1 MRNAHLRWG
10 LAAAILM
17 VASPATAGP
26 RAQQIISKLKAV
38 FGKSAP
44 QPAARNAVNA
54 AKPVLQRGKATLE
67 AQRANY
73 NELGARAQGLKE
85 QRSDLRRA
93 AREARAA
100 LMNDRSNPALR
111 AAFDQAMAA
120 YAPVRE
126 AHVSARDARDAAR
139 KRYQLTQSQM
149 GLAMNAATS
158 SVGARAARPPSPG
171 APRIRRQAFVA
182 VEPGFASAAKSSKEI
197 YGPLPY
203 LPQQSSNGNSAPART
218 ASQFNIRS
226 QESPY
231 AKLTLAESSSQRLS
245 GTGSSGGSSLI
256 LPSVTGGVQQSDST
270 SSSSRLIR
278 PQPQVTSFARVSY
291 RISQSYSDLGL

>member
-1 MRNAHLRWG
+1 MRHYYLHWC
-10 LAAAILM
+10 LAAAMVM
-17 VASPATAGP
+17 VASPAAAGP
-26 RAQQIISKLKAV
+26 RAQQVMAKLKAV

-44 QPAARNAVNA
+44 PSTVLNAVTT

-73 NELGARAQGLKE
+73 IELSVRANVLKE
-85 QRSDLRRA
+85 QRNALRGA
-93 AREARAA
+93 ARDARAA
-100 LMNDRSNPALR
+100 LMNDRTNPALR

-126 AHVSARDARDAAR
+126 SHVSARDARDAAG

-149 GLAMNAATS
+149 GAAMNATTGAA
-158 SVGARAARPPSPG
+158 GARASRPPSQG